1 MIYVCLLSSK
11 VCVCV
16 CVCVRL
22 WAKKLAYLLCS
33 LLYIQLLLLL
43 LLFSLL
49 LLLLLFRFYL
59 LLTLWQRQRQVVSTL
74 LLLLL
79 LHTFHYTVSA
89 RLHEKETSKYM
100 YRYVYR

>member
-1 MIYVCLLSSK
+1 MINVSVLSSK
-11 VCVCV
+11 VCV